1 MKKLFY
7 SFILFFCLSCSQ
19 GELFLA
25 EKLWKTLPV
34 QHEGRIK
41 PFDTF
46 SREVL
51 RKIYGKDHYNKRS
64 AVEVILL
71 WLLIPD
77 MWESERL
84 IFVEKDIKKSLG
96 LDLKVKRFSVSDLSG
111 HSKLAMQF
119 TELQSLR
126 QQPADLDS
134 YFQKLEQL
142 ETRLILFSAVR
153 SGYLIKLEPQKNQS
167 AWLSLPELTPSVE
180 KQIKR
185 IIKSYIALIS
195 RSLSPDFKN
204 TAKQGLLDSHNLP
217 SQKESFSIFK
227 ERITQFKSLFI

>member
-7 SFILFFCLSCSQ
+7 SFFLFFCLSCSQ

-25 EKLWKTLPV
+25 ENLWKTLPV
-34 QHEGRIK
+34 QHEGRVK

-51 RKIYGKDHYNKRS
+51 RTIYGKDHYNKRS

-71 WLLIPD
+71 WLLVPD
-77 MWESERL
+77 MWESEKL

-96 LDLKVKRFSVSDLSG
+96 LNLKAKRFSVSDLSG

-119 TELQSLR
+119 TELQSLK
-126 QQPADLDS
+126 QQSADLDS

-142 ETRLILFSAVR
+142 EIRLILFSAVR
-153 SGYLIKLEPQKNQS
+153 SGYLIKLEPQENQS

-180 KQIKR
+180 KQVKQV
-185 IIKSYIALIS
+185 IKSYIALIS
-195 RSLSPDFKN
+195 MNISSDLKRSEKQELLNSP
-204 TAKQGLLDSHNLP
+204 NLP
-217 SQKESFSIFK
+217 SQKSAFSDF
-227 ERITQFKSLFI
+227 